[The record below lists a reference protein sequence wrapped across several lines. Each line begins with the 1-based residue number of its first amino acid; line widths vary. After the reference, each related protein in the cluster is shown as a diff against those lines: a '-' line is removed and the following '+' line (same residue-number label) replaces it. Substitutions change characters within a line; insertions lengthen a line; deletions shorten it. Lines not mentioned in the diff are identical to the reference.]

1 MKIVNSY
8 VFLLRE
14 KNKYVKDKDGNYSL
28 DLTKDVLYLLRRN
41 FNAIEETLS
50 LEELEHPSKCTE
62 EKFRKVLRGVKTGT
76 IVIKNKNVSVT
87 FKISSADTTEY
98 LDIELIGSKKTELID
113 VMQIFH
119 NKITGENNV
128 FQKDFIVITSY
139 DSISDYYCNKIY
151 SLLSRFER
159 TLRKLL
165 LIVYTA
171 QFKKAY
177 FEETTSKEIQEKA
190 KKIIKNKNDDIRLQ
204 NYLYS
209 LDFGTMKDL
218 LFEKRW
224 TSYDEKKL
232 DKYLTKNKDL
242 SKLSDSE
249 LREKMNSIKPSSD
262 WKKLFCNKGIDTD
275 FEKVIG
281 EIGKLRNLVAHNKLF
296 TKDDYLFLK
305 ELLEENIKVLNK
317 AILVTEDE
325 DFKRINDEK
334 FNESLQIVKEVVS
347 NSLNTI
353 TSSIK
358 KLGQAFSNIKWPNDF
373 NYKDDDSE
381 G

>member
-262 WKKLFCNKGIDTD
+262 WEKLFCNKGIDTD

>member
-1 MKIVNSY
+1 M
-8 VFLLRE
+8 
-14 KNKYVKDKDGNYSL
+14 
-28 DLTKDVLYLLRRN
+28 
-41 FNAIEETLS
+41 
-50 LEELEHPSKCTE
+50 
-62 EKFRKVLRGVKTGT
+62 
-76 IVIKNKNVSVT
+76 
-87 FKISSADTTEY
+87 
-98 LDIELIGSKKTELID
+98 
-113 VMQIFH
+113 
-119 NKITGENNV
+119 
-128 FQKDFIVITSY
+128 
-139 DSISDYYCNKIY
+139 
-151 SLLSRFER
+151 
-159 TLRKLL
+159 
-165 LIVYTA
+165 
-171 QFKKAY
+171 
-177 FEETTSKEIQEKA
+177 
-190 KKIIKNKNDDIRLQ
+190 Q

-262 WKKLFCNKGIDTD
+262 WEKLFCNKGIDTD